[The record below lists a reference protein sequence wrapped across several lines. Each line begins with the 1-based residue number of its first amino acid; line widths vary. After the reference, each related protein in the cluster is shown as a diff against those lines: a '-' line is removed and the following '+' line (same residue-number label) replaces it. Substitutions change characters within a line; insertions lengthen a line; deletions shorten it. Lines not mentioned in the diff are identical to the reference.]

1 MLPVLLLLLLLLIT
15 SSFAATM
22 QTVRIERINHL
33 FEIYNTLS
41 IRNQRSVAGIVG
53 AAVGDAAA
61 RPFHWL
67 YDRKKLEEIVGDTN
81 PAFFPIN
88 CSPFYD
94 LPTGRRSCYNDLGL
108 CMLRSLPYKKDKLIK
123 SIVSLFNPPSEYA
136 TAFADRQMN
145 APYNAAKRL
154 DERIV
159 IKGPWQQQSV
169 TVFLDCYNKNEPFT
183 GNPEVKETDGLVVT
197 LPLICQLANNDVITE
212 AASLLSSNP
221 FCIQH
226 TLVAGEFLKHIIINN
241 KMPNIDEMIRL
252 VEKNNDNNVEESI
265 NGMIEQELQ
274 EVEDCKM
281 NNINYI
287 EAVSKW
293 GTQCANPQSFQ
304 SAILAT
310 TTSTS
315 YEEGIKKCILAG
327 GCNCSRANLCGAL
340 LGATYLIGTKEGIP
354 LDWMYQTDLMEEIFE
369 LAIVNCV

>member
-1 MLPVLLLLLLLLIT
+1 MLLVLSLLLLRMIA
-15 SSFAATM
+15 SAFAVTM
-22 QTVRIERINHL
+22 QTARMERVNHL
-33 FEIYNTLS
+33 FEIYTTLP
-41 IRNQRSVAGIVG
+41 IRHQRSIAGIVG

-67 YDRKKLEEIVGDTN
+67 YDRKKLEEIVGDAN
-81 PAFFPIN
+81 PAFFPTN

-123 SIVSLFNPPSEYA
+123 SIVSLFNSPSEYA

-169 TVFLDCYNKNEPFT
+169 TVFLDCYNKDEEFS
-183 GNPEVKETDGLVVT
+183 GNPEIKETDGLVVT
-197 LPLICQLANNDVITE
+197 LPLICTLADNDVITE

-226 TLVAGEFLKHIIINN
+226 TLAAGEFLKFVIIND
-241 KMPNIDEMIRL
+241 KMPNIDEMISL
-252 VEKNNDNNVEESI
+252 VDDNNTNNIEESI
-265 NGMIEQELQ
+265 NAMINQELR
-274 EVEDCKM
+274 EVEECKM
-281 NNINYI
+281 NSTNYI

-310 TTSTS
+310 ITSTS

-327 GCNCSRANLCGAL
+327 GCNCSRANLSGAL